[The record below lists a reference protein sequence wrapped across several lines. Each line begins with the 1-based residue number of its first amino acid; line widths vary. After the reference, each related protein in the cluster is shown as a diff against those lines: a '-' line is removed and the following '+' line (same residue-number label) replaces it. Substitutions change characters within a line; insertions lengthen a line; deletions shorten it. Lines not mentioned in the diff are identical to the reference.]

1 MELSLENSDIAR
13 FIEKVHKLEGE
24 DACWLWTAVKNK
36 DGYGNFKLNGTMV
49 KAHRVSYTIFHG
61 PIPNDLSVLHSCDT
75 PACVAPHHLWAGT
88 PLQNAHDREA
98 KGRGH
103 DKAGEAN
110 GRSKLTLAE
119 VWQIRDLVKCKL
131 FTGLQIGRMY
141 NISNVVVSKI
151 HLKQLWKTGDNP
163 YERATD

>member
-1 MELSLENSDIAR
+1 MELSMSDEDISR
-13 FIEKVHKLEGE
+13 FVEKIDKLEGE
-24 DACWLWTAVKNK
+24 DPCWLWTAVTNP

-61 PIPNDLSVLHSCDT
+61 PIPNGLSVLHTCDT
-75 PACVAPHHLWAGT
+75 PACVAPRHLWAGT
-88 PLQNAHDREA
+88 PLDNARDREE

-110 GRSKLTLAE
+110 GRAKLTLAE
-119 VWQIRDLVKCKL
+119 VWQIRDLVKSKL
-131 FTGLQIGRMY
+131 FTGLQIGKMY
-141 NISNVVVSKI
+141 GISNVVVSKI